1 MLRLTVMAQTR
12 QLAAIMFTDIEGYT
26 ATMQQDEEKAI
37 RLKNRHRQILQSR
50 HQEFNGRI
58 IQYYGDG
65 TVSIFNSAVQ
75 AVQCALEMQKE
86 FCTGSRVPVRMGLHM
101 GDIIFDD
108 DDQIF
113 GDGVNLASRIESLG
127 VAGSVL
133 LSDKVY
139 NEISNHPELSSVS
152 VGIYHFKN
160 VERPVEVYALNN
172 RSITVPKPFSLKG
185 KTDQQ
190 KTAVFNRQE
199 KKLPAK
205 SIAVLP
211 FINMSNDP
219 DQEYFSEGVAE
230 EILNSLSNIKNLQ
243 VAGRSSSFHF
253 KSQDMDLRQIGQKL
267 GVGAVLEGSVR
278 KHGQRLRV
286 TVQLTN
292 VEDGFRLWS
301 EKYDRNMDDLFAV
314 QDEIAMAITEKLK
327 VTLMDRDRTKM
338 TRNHRQNREAYELY
352 LKGRFYTNRRGASII
367 TGIQCFKMA
376 IELDP
381 NFALAH
387 TGYADAN
394 LMAAFYGLVPA
405 GQVIQKAKESAERAL
420 ELDPQSCEPYC
431 SLGCY
436 YGCFDWNWEAAE
448 KNFRKS
454 IEINPR
460 YTQAHYWYA
469 SLFLVWVS
477 GDFPEAERHAR
488 IAVDLEP
495 LSAICYG
502 MYGSVLHTV
511 GKFREAL
518 EFCTKG
524 AELDAYSFVSY
535 LFKGWSFLSLKR
547 YDEAVVT
554 FEYLMKISNR
564 HHFAH
569 NSVVI
574 AYWLKGEKEKARSIM
589 NDLKE
594 RLVKEYIAYAV
605 TGLAAAYLGDLD
617 DAFVYFERALVDRDP
632 MMLSLKYEH
641 WVPDNMKADPRYG
654 RLLEKIGF
662 P

>member
-1 MLRLTVMAQTR
+1 MAQTR

-26 ATMQQDEEKAI
+26 AAMQHDEQKALL
-37 RLKNRHRQILQSR
+37 LKNRHRQVLQLR
-50 HQEFNGRI
+50 HQEYNGRI

-65 TVSIFNSAVQ
+65 TVSIFYSAVE
-75 AVQCALEMQKE
+75 AVQCALAMQRE
-86 FCTGSRVPVRMGLHM
+86 FCTGNKVPVRIGLHI
-101 GDIIFDD
+101 GDIIFDE
-108 DDQIF
+108 DQIF

-127 VAGSVL
+127 IAGSVL

-139 NEISNHPELSSVS
+139 HEISNHPELNTIA
-152 VGIYHFKN
+152 VGTYQFKN
-160 VERPVEVYALNN
+160 VERPVEVYALNDK
-172 RSITVPKPFSLKG
+172 RIVVPRPYSLKG
-185 KTDQQ
+185 KTETPRPPVFQ
-190 KTAVFNRQE
+190 KPE
-199 KKLPAK
+199 KKVLGK

-211 FINMSNDP
+211 FVNMSNDP

-253 KSQDMDLRQIGQKL
+253 KSQNMDLRQIGQKL
-267 GVGAVLEGSVR
+267 GVGTVLEGSVR

-327 VTLMDRDRTKM
+327 VTLMEKDRTKM

-376 IELDP
+376 IDLDP
-381 NFALAH
+381 SFALAH

-405 GQVIQKAKESAERAL
+405 GQVIHKAKESAEKAL
-420 ELDPQSCEPYC
+420 QLDPNSCEPYC
-431 SLGCY
+431 SLACY
-436 YGCFDWNWEAAE
+436 YACFAWNWQEAE

-469 SLFLVWVS
+469 SLFLVWVT
-477 GDFPEAERHAR
+477 GDFAEAERHGR
-488 IAVDLEP
+488 LAVDMEP

-502 MYGSVLHTV
+502 MYGSVLHTT
-511 GKFREAL
+511 GKYQEAL
-518 EFCTKG
+518 EVCNKG
-524 AELDAYSFVSY
+524 TELDAYSFVSH
-535 LFKGWSFLSLKR
+535 LFKGWALISLQR
-547 YDEAVVT
+547 YDEALTT
-554 FEYLMKISNR
+554 FEHLMNISNR

-569 NSVVI
+569 NSLVI
-574 AYWLKGEKEKARSIM
+574 ALWLKGEKEKARVSM
-589 NDLKE
+589 NELKE

-605 TGLAAAYLGDLD
+605 TGLAASYLGDLD
-617 DAFVYFERALVDRDP
+617 DAFVYFERAFVDRDP

-641 WVPDNMKADPRYG
+641 WVPDNLRADPRFG
-654 RLLEKIGF
+654 TLLQKIGY